1 MRSQRLDGLSV
12 LVVDDDPAPLEL
24 YREVLT
30 LAGARVRVA
39 TSAKA
44 AVLLVQQEIPDVVV
58 SDIMMPGED
67 GYWLINTLREL
78 PADLGG
84 RVPALAVTGDP
95 GRHSRERARAAGY
108 DCHLTKPVQI
118 TEFSATV
125 ARLACGEACSS
136 AR

>member
-1 MRSQRLDGLSV
+1 MGAQNLNGMSV

-24 YREVLT
+24 YREVLS

-39 TSAKA
+39 TSARA
-44 AVLLVQQEIPDVVV
+44 AVLHVQQEAPDVVV

-67 GYWLINTLREL
+67 GYWLINTLRDL

-84 RVPALAVTGDP
+84 SVPALAVTGDP
-95 GRHSRERARAAGY
+95 GRHSRERARQAGY
-108 DCHLTKPVQI
+108 NCHLAKPVQI
-118 TEFSATV
+118 AEFSATV
-125 ARLACGEACSS
+125 ARLACGEACTS

>member
-1 MRSQRLDGLSV
+1 MGSPKLNGVSV

-24 YREVLT
+24 YREILT
-30 LAGARVRVA
+30 LAGARVRIA
-39 TSAKA
+39 TSARA
-44 AVLLVQQEIPDVVV
+44 AVLLVQQEVPDVIV

-67 GYWLINTLREL
+67 GYWFINAVRDL
-78 PADLGG
+78 PAEMGG

-95 GRHSRERARAAGY
+95 GRHSRERARQAGY
-108 DCHLTKPVQI
+108 DGHMAKPVQI

-125 ARLACGEACSS
+125 ARLACGEVCAS

>member
-95 GRHSRERARAAGY
+95 GRHSRERAREAGY

>member
-1 MRSQRLDGLSV
+1 MCAQNLNGMSV
-12 LVVDDDPAPLEL
+12 LIVDDDPAPLEL
-24 YREVLT
+24 YREILS

-39 TSAKA
+39 TSARA
-44 AVLLVQQEIPDVVV
+44 AVLLVHQEVPDVVV

-67 GYWLINTLREL
+67 GYWLINTLRDL

-95 GRHSRERARAAGY
+95 GRHSRERARQAGY
-108 DCHLTKPVQI
+108 DCHLAKPVQI
-118 TEFSATV
+118 AEFSATV
-125 ARLACGEACSS
+125 ARLACGEACAS

>member
-1 MRSQRLDGLSV
+1 MAAQNLNGMSV

-24 YREVLT
+24 YREVLS

-39 TSAKA
+39 TSARA
-44 AVLLVQQEIPDVVV
+44 AVLLVQQEVPDVVV

-67 GYWLINTLREL
+67 GYWLINTLRDL

-95 GRHSRERARAAGY
+95 GRHSRERARQAGY
-108 DCHLTKPVQI
+108 DCHLAKPVQI
-118 TEFSATV
+118 AEFSATV
-125 ARLACGEACSS
+125 ARLACGEACAS